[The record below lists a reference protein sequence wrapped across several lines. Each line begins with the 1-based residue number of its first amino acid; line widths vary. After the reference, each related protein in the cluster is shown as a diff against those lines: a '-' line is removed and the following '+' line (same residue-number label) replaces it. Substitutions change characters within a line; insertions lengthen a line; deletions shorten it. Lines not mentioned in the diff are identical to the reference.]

1 MPTLVQCGR
10 QDSWANVAQHQ
21 ALQALAPH
29 AQLDI
34 IEDAGHMAPMEQ
46 PGAVAASLLRWL
58 GVHA

>member
-1 MPTLVQCGR
+1 M
-10 QDSWANVAQHQ
+10 
-21 ALQALAPH
+21 QALATH

-58 GVHA
+58 GVQA